1 VSLWDAQKVSKDLH
15 VRPPAIGV
23 LGSSSRLLRPGTS
36 ASQLPT
42 SVTTQLS
49 EELGVAKYSV
59 TQSAVT
65 QLLADVKGDK
75 IAIPELQRPFVWD
88 SVKVRDLM
96 DSLYKGYPVGYLITW
111 QSVGAKLKGGQIAA
125 HQQILI
131 DGQQR
136 ITALRAA
143 VAGLKVI
150 DKHYKSVRIVTA
162 FNPITEEFATLTPVI
177 KKNPQWI
184 PDISEYFNSD
194 SPLSFA
200 REYLERN
207 PEVNSRVFETNLA
220 LLEGIKNAQIGI
232 IGLAD
237 DLDVE
242 TVSEIFIRINSKG
255 VPLGS
260 ADFAMS
266 KIATYGDRGRNIR
279 KLIDYFCHLAVAPH
293 AYSDIKEN
301 DAEFASTPYLQAVAW
316 LKDDAEDLYD
326 PEYSDI
332 IRVAGLVGF
341 DRGKASSIVSELSG
355 RDPETRKVDEER
367 IPPAYDRLER
377 ALLQIVNKYHYEN
390 FLMLIKSAG
399 FITPGMVNSKNA
411 LNFAYALYLRLRND
425 RDMAEGERK
434 RIVKRWFV
442 MSMLTS
448 RHSGSFESTWEQD
461 IRRIG
466 TQGAANYLKQIEE
479 SDLSDAF
486 WAVSLPASLETTSTV
501 SPFFQT
507 FLAAQVATNARG
519 FLSKDITVA
528 TMLQQSGDIHHIV
541 PKDYLQ
547 RNGYPDR
554 SDYNQVANFALTE
567 TAINISISNKPPAIY
582 MAEMESQIKSGDL
595 ALGEITNWKVL
606 ERNLADNAIPDDL
619 KEVTV
624 GSYQEFLIRRRKLIA
639 AAIHRYYEAL

>member
-1 VSLWDAQKVSKDLH
+1 M
-15 VRPPAIGV
+15 
-23 LGSSSRLLRPGTS
+23 
-36 ASQLPT
+36 
-42 SVTTQLS
+42 
-49 EELGVAKYSV
+49 AKYSV

-65 QLLADVKGDK
+65 QLLEDVKGDR

-88 SVKVRDLM
+88 SIKVRDLM

-111 QSVGAKLKGGQIAA
+111 QSIGAKLKGGQVAA

-150 DKHYKSVRIVTA
+150 NKRYKSVRITIA

-177 KKNPQWI
+177 RKNPQWI
-184 PDISEYFNSD
+184 ADISEYFNSE

-207 PEVNSRVFETNLA
+207 PDVDTKVFETNLA
-220 LLEGIKNAQIGI
+220 HLGRIQNAQIGI

-255 VPLGS
+255 VPLSS

-266 KIATYGDRGRNIR
+266 KIATYGDRGRNLR

-293 AYSDIKEN
+293 AYADIQEN
-301 DAEFASTPYLQAVAW
+301 DSEFAETPYLRAIGW
-316 LKDDAEDLYD
+316 LKDEAEDLYD
-326 PEYSDI
+326 PQYSDI

-341 DRGKASSIVSELSG
+341 SRGKASSIVSELSG
-355 RDPETRKVDEER
+355 RDPGTRKVDEER
-367 IPPAYDRLER
+367 IPIAYDKLER
-377 ALLQIVNKYHYEN
+377 ALLQIVRNYNFDN

-399 FITPGMVNSKNA
+399 FITSGMVNSTNA
-411 LNFAYALYLRLRND
+411 LNFAYALYLRLRED
-425 RDMAEGERK
+425 KEMAEGERK

-442 MSMLTS
+442 MSMLTG

-466 TQGAANYLKQIEE
+466 EQGAANYLKQVEE
-479 SDLSDAF
+479 SELSDAY
-486 WAVSLPASLETTSTV
+486 WAVTLPAALETTSTV

-507 FLAAQVATNARG
+507 FLAAQVTTNARG
-519 FLSKDITVA
+519 FLSKGITVA
-528 TMLQQSGDIHHIV
+528 AMHQQSGDIHHIV

-547 RNGYPDR
+547 KNGFPDR
-554 SDYNQVANFALTE
+554 GDYNQVANFALTE
-567 TAINISISNKPPAIY
+567 TSINISISNKPPAQY
-582 MAEMESQIKSGDL
+582 MADMASQIESGL
-595 ALGEITNWKVL
+595 LTLGEITDAADL
-606 ERNLADNAIPDDL
+606 AANLAENAIPTNL
-619 KEVTV
+619 IEVTA
-624 GSYQEFLIRRRKLIA
+624 GSYKEFLAQRRKLMA
-639 AAIHRYYEAL
+639 AVIRDYYQAL